1 MVKRYPHIA
10 IVTIEVEGEI
20 VKGEYVEGS
29 KDTIEIKGRYDPAG
43 DARIVIKRNALG
55 DEKQVSGYF
64 YTKVRPVSGNV
75 TRLVVESLGIDV
87 PVICWEPY
95 QSHSIICV

>member
-10 IVTIEVEGEI
+10 IVTIEVESEI

-29 KDTIEIKGRYDPAG
+29 KDTIEIKGRYDPVG
-43 DARIVIKRNALG
+43 DARVVIKRNALG

-64 YTKVRPVSGNV
+64 YTKTRPVSGNIA
-75 TRLVVESLGIDV
+75 RLVVDSLGIDV

>member
-10 IVTIEVEGEI
+10 LVTIEIDGKV

-55 DEKQVSGYF
+55 DE
-64 YTKVRPVSGNV
+64 
-75 TRLVVESLGIDV
+75 
-87 PVICWEPY
+87 
-95 QSHSIICV
+95 

>member
-10 IVTIEVEGEI
+10 LVTIEIDGKV

-55 DEKQVSGYF
+55 AEKQVSGYF
-64 YTKVRPVSGNV
+64 YTKTRPVREKV